1 MPRAHPGWSRAF
13 VTGGG
18 SGIGMTVARQLAARG
33 VDLAV
38 FDLRIDDAVRERLGQ
53 AATRDGQKT
62 RFYPVDVID
71 APAVRA
77 AVDRAVAEIGA
88 PELVV
93 NSAGINI
100 AKSFHELSD
109 DEYRRV
115 IEVNLLGS
123 RNTAFAVLR
132 HIPGGGHLVLLAS
145 MGGLTPNWSYAAYSA
160 SKFGVVGLAGVLR
173 IECRPLGIGVSVVC
187 PPNVPTPMSVRED
200 GRAHPVQRELKAIA
214 GEVPLERA
222 AELILRAAQKR
233 KFLVIPGFKAKLTY
247 LLLKVV
253 PLWIQHRVVDRTID
267 KVLRA
272 HPDAAPDWSA
282 VQPTEPSAPSGPSPS
297 ETADAQTRRG

>member
-18 SGIGMTVARQLAARG
+18 SGIGMTVARQLAAG
-33 VDLAV
+33 GADVAI
-38 FDLRIDDAVRERLGQ
+38 FDLRIGDAVRESLGQ
-53 AATRDGQKT
+53 AAVGDGQKT
-62 RFYPVDVID
+62 GFYEVDVTD

-77 AVDRAVAEIGA
+77 AVDRAVAEVGA

-93 NSAGINI
+93 HSAGINI

-109 DEYRRV
+109 DDYRRV

-132 HIPGGGHLVLLAS
+132 HMPRGGHLVLLAS

-222 AELILRAAQKR
+222 AELILRAARKR

-253 PLWIQHRVVDRTID
+253 PLWIQHRVVNRTID
-267 KVLRA
+267 KVLKA
-272 HPDAAPDWSA
+272 HPEAAPDWGA
-282 VQPTEPSAPSGPSPS
+282 LSPS
-297 ETADAQTRRG
+297 EPAGPSRSTRSEATDARE